1 MRRALAHII
10 LLFLPLALTA
20 QDPDTIPQR
29 KGRPDLMPPPAL
41 DTIVGQQTDTLAR
54 QQADTL
60 ARQLT
65 DTVPGAISETTTRLQ
80 TDTVARR
87 LADTVSRNA
96 TDTLSVR
103 SQGKS
108 LPSAGEI
115 PGPSLADSIIQQAA
129 VRRQPASV
137 FLSDTIFS
145 SGSTQ
150 WTLSPDFTEEII
162 MPLDTAFSLFNRYRI
177 TDKYS
182 DFNAYTGNYG
192 LPLYQINFFDREW
205 RPDRFLYSHYLPF
218 MWTPANTL
226 FINTHVP
233 FTEMKWTNGG
243 ARSVA
248 EQTFRV
254 RHSQNASRFLN
265 FGLIYDIVFNIG
277 QYDLQRAVN
286 KNFLFHTSYNSNIY
300 TAYFSAGINNH
311 ESEENGG
318 IAGTESLEQ
327 YAPEDVPVV
336 LNDLNGA
343 MSYLKNRYLMLVQR
357 YSPGGRRDSVTGAQ
371 VRSGP
376 ITFSH
381 IATYEWNHRRYTDKY
396 PITELYDTVMISK
409 TNTADSLYQSLL
421 SNTLRVDFA
430 AGSTGKFRIG
440 AGAGIRSEL
449 RKFAQVMPGDTLT
462 RPDTV
467 SSRTSSLVLT
477 GKVFNNIGSK
487 FGWTASGDLWF
498 QGYRAGD
505 FIVDGR
511 IYKDFATKRKGTVTW
526 DATGAVASYTPSFW
540 YQQWGSNNFS
550 WQNDISREFRLTV
563 GSSLRWPERHLNIR
577 FSYAI
582 VDNFT
587 YMGIDARPAQHPGGL
602 SVASLLASKD
612 FIFWKLHLD
621 NNLLLQQSSNSE
633 VLSLPLVTA
642 RSAFFFDHVFKFA
655 STGGELSFQLG
666 AEAMIHTS
674 YNAMNYMPATGR
686 YFSQSDLQTGNYPFI
701 NIFLNLKVKRT
712 RIFIMAD
719 HINSELTGYNYF
731 LIPGY
736 PLNIRMIKY
745 GIAWTFYD

>member
-1 MRRALAHII
+1 
-10 LLFLPLALTA
+10 
-20 QDPDTIPQR
+20 
-29 KGRPDLMPPPAL
+29 
-41 DTIVGQQTDTLAR
+41 
-54 QQADTL
+54 
-60 ARQLT
+60 
-65 DTVPGAISETTTRLQ
+65 
-80 TDTVARR
+80 
-87 LADTVSRNA
+87 
-96 TDTLSVR
+96 
-103 SQGKS
+103 
-108 LPSAGEI
+108 
-115 PGPSLADSIIQQAA
+115 
-129 VRRQPASV
+129 
-137 FLSDTIFS
+137 
-145 SGSTQ
+145 
-150 WTLSPDFTEEII
+150 
-162 MPLDTAFSLFNRYRI
+162 
-177 TDKYS
+177 
-182 DFNAYTGNYG
+182 
-192 LPLYQINFFDREW
+192 
-205 RPDRFLYSHYLPF
+205 
-218 MWTPANTL
+218 
-226 FINTHVP
+226 
-233 FTEMKWTNGG
+233 MKWTNGG
-243 ARSVA
+243 ARNVA

-286 KNFLFHTSYNSNIY
+286 KNFLFHTSYNRNIY

-311 ESEENGG
+311 ESQENGG
-318 IAGTESLEQ
+318 IAVEESLQQ

-343 MSYLKNRYLMLVQR
+343 TSYLKNRYLMLVQR
-357 YSPGGRRDSVTGAQ
+357 YSPGGKRDSITGELI
-371 VRSGP
+371 RSGP

-381 IATYEWNHRRYTDKY
+381 IGTYEWNQRRYTDKY
-396 PITELYDTVMISK
+396 PVTELYDTVMISK
-409 TNTADSLYQSLL
+409 TQTADSLYQSLL

-577 FSYAI
+577 FRYAI

-587 YMGIDARPAQHPGGL
+587 YMGDDARPAQHQGGL

-621 NNLLLQQSSNSE
+621 NTVLLQQSSNSE

-642 RSAFFFDHVFKFA
+642 RSAFFFDHIFKFS
-655 STGGELSFQLG
+655 STAGELSFQLG
-666 AEAMIHTS
+666 AEAMIHTT

-686 YFSQSDLQTGNYPFI
+686 YFSQSDSQTGNYPFI

-731 LIPGY
+731 LVPGY

>member
-1 MRRALAHII
+1 MI
-10 LLFLPLALTA
+10 LLLLPLALTA
-20 QDPDTIPQR
+20 QEIDTVPAR
-29 KGRPDLMPPPAL
+29 KSRPDLMPPPAL
-41 DTIVGQQTDTLAR
+41 DTAAR
-54 QQADTL
+54 Q
-60 ARQLT
+60 
-65 DTVPGAISETTTRLQ
+65 Q
-80 TDTVARR
+80 TDTVAGQQ
-87 LADTVSRNA
+87 ADTVAGHMKDTIPRAASDTISRNA
-96 TDTLSVR
+96 IDTLPRTASD
-103 SQGKS
+103 S
-108 LPSAGEI
+108 
-115 PGPSLADSIIQQAA
+115 PGPSLADSLIQQAGI
-129 VRRQPASV
+129 RRQPASD

-145 SGSTQ
+145 SGSRQ
-150 WTLSPDFTEEII
+150 WTLSSDFTQEILV
-162 MPLDTAFSLFNRYRI
+162 PLDTAFSLFHRYRI

-233 FTEMKWTNGG
+233 FTELKWTNGG
-243 ARSVA
+243 ARNVA

-286 KNFLFHTSYNSNIY
+286 KNFLFHTSYNRNIY

-311 ESEENGG
+311 ESQENGG
-318 IAGTESLEQ
+318 IAGEESLQQ
-327 YAPEDVPVV
+327 YAPADVPVV

-343 MSYLKNRYLMLVQR
+343 TSYLKNRYLMLVQR
-357 YSPGGRRDSVTGAQ
+357 YSPGGKRDSVSGELI
-371 VRSGP
+371 RSGP
-376 ITFSH
+376 ITFSY
-381 IATYEWNHRRYTDKY
+381 IGTYEWNQRRYTDKY

-409 TNTADSLYQSLL
+409 TQTADSLYQSLL
-421 SNTLRVDFA
+421 SNTFRVDFA
-430 AGSTGKFRIG
+430 AGSTGRFRIG

-462 RPDTV
+462 RPDMA
-467 SSRTSSLVLT
+467 SSSTSSLVLT

-487 FGWTASGDLWF
+487 FGWTASGDFWF

-511 IYKDFATKRKGTVTW
+511 IYRDFATKRKGTVTW

-587 YMGIDARPAQHPGGL
+587 YMGTEARPAQHQGGL

-621 NNLLLQQSSNSE
+621 NTVLLQQSSNSE

-642 RSAFFFDHVFKFA
+642 RSAFFFDHIFKFA

-666 AEAMIHTS
+666 AEAMIHTP

-686 YFSQSDLQTGNYPFI
+686 YFSQSDSQTGNYPFI

-731 LIPGY
+731 LVPGY

>member
-1 MRRALAHII
+1 MI
-10 LLFLPLALTA
+10 LLLFPLALAA
-20 QDPDTIPQR
+20 QEIDTVPAR
-29 KGRPDLMPPPAL
+29 KGRPDLMPSPAM
-41 DTIVGQQTDTLAR
+41 DTTGR
-54 QQADTL
+54 QQADTTTRPQ
-60 ARQLT
+60 A
-65 DTVPGAISETTTRLQ
+65 DTVQGAASDSIFRKVTDRLSRIA
-80 TDTVARR
+80 TDSLGQS
-87 LADTVSRNA
+87 LADTI
-96 TDTLSVR
+96 
-103 SQGKS
+103 
-108 LPSAGEI
+108 I
-115 PGPSLADSIIQQAA
+115 PQTA
-129 VRRQPASV
+129 VRRQPYST

-145 SGSTQ
+145 SGSRQ
-150 WTLSPDFTEEII
+150 WTLSSDFTQEILV
-162 MPLDTAFSLFNRYRI
+162 PLDTAFSLFHRYRI

-182 DFNAYTGNYG
+182 EFNAYTGNYG

-205 RPDRFLYSHYLPF
+205 KPDRFLYSHYQPF

-233 FTEMKWTNGG
+233 FTEIRWTNGG
-243 ARSVA
+243 ARNVA

-286 KNFLFHTSYNSNIY
+286 KNFLFHTSYNRNIY
-300 TAYFSAGINNH
+300 TAYFSVGLNNH
-311 ESEENGG
+311 ESQENGG
-318 IAGTESLEQ
+318 ITGVESLQQ
-327 YAPEDVPVV
+327 YAPEDVPVL
-336 LNDLNGA
+336 LNDLNSA
-343 MSYLKNRYLMLVQR
+343 NSYLKNRYLMLVQR
-357 YSPGGRRDSVTGAQ
+357 YSPGGKRDSLTGELT
-371 VRSGP
+371 RSGP

-381 IATYEWNHRRYTDKY
+381 IGTYEWNQRRYTDKY
-396 PITELYDTVMISK
+396 PATELYDTVMISK
-409 TNTADSLYQSLL
+409 TQTADSLYQSLL

-467 SSRTSSLVLT
+467 SSRTGSLVLT

-487 FGWTASGDLWF
+487 FGWSASGDLWF

-511 IYKDFATKRKGTVTW
+511 IYKDFETNRKGTVTW

-540 YQQWGSNNFS
+540 YQQWGSNNFL

-587 YMGIDARPAQHPGGL
+587 YMGYEARPAQHQGGL

-621 NNLLLQQSSNSE
+621 NSVLLQQSSNSE

-642 RSAFFFDHVFKFA
+642 RSAFFFDHIFRFA
-655 STGGELSFQLG
+655 ATEGELSFQLG
-666 AEAMIHTS
+666 AEAMIHTP
-674 YNAMNYMPATGR
+674 YYAMNYMPATGR
-686 YFSQSDLQTGNYPFI
+686 YFSQSDSQTGNYPFI

-719 HINSELTGYNYF
+719 HINSGLTDYNYF

>member
-1 MRRALAHII
+1 MRRALAYMI
-10 LLFLPLALTA
+10 LLLLPLALAA
-20 QDPDTIPQR
+20 QEIDTVPAM
-29 KGRPDLMPPPAL
+29 KGRPDLMPPTAL
-41 DTIVGQQTDTLAR
+41 DTAAR
-54 QQADTL
+54 QQADTV
-60 ARQLT
+60 AGQQ
-65 DTVPGAISETTTRLQ
+65 A
-80 TDTVARR
+80 DTVAGQQ
-87 LADTVSRNA
+87 ADTGAGHMKDTIPRAASDTISRNA
-96 TDTLSVR
+96 TDTLPRTVSD
-103 SQGKS
+103 S
-108 LPSAGEI
+108 L
-115 PGPSLADSIIQQAA
+115 GPSSADTIIPRTA
-129 VRRQPASV
+129 VRRQPYST

-145 SGSTQ
+145 SGSRQ
-150 WTLSPDFTEEII
+150 WTLSSDFTEEILV
-162 MPLDTAFSLFNRYRI
+162 PLDTAFSLFHRYRI
-177 TDKYS
+177 ADNYS

-243 ARSVA
+243 ARNVA

-286 KNFLFHTSYNSNIY
+286 KNFLFHTSYNRNIY

-311 ESEENGG
+311 ESQENGG
-318 IAGTESLEQ
+318 IAVEESLQQ

-343 MSYLKNRYLMLVQR
+343 TSYLKNRYLMLVQR
-357 YSPGGRRDSVTGAQ
+357 YSPGGKRDSITGELI
-371 VRSGP
+371 RSGP

-381 IATYEWNHRRYTDKY
+381 IGTYEWNQRRYTDKY
-396 PITELYDTVMISK
+396 PVTELYDTVMISK
-409 TNTADSLYQSLL
+409 TQTADSLYQSLL

-577 FSYAI
+577 FRYAI

-587 YMGIDARPAQHPGGL
+587 YMGDDARPAQHQGGL

-621 NNLLLQQSSNSE
+621 NTVLLQQSSNSE

-642 RSAFFFDHVFKFA
+642 RSAFFFDHIFKFS
-655 STGGELSFQLG
+655 STAGELSFQLG
-666 AEAMIHTS
+666 AEAMIHTT

-686 YFSQSDLQTGNYPFI
+686 YFSQSDSQTGNYPFI

-731 LIPGY
+731 LVPGY